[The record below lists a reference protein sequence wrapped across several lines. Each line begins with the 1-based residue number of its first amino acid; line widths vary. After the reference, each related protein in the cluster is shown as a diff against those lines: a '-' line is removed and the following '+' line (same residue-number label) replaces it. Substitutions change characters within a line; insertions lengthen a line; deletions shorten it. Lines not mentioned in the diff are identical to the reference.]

1 MKDTRYERI
10 LHSHC
15 IYIWAEWNVITLRR
29 NVILGWHFHT
39 QNDGPVFVGGCWMSL
54 PYGLQIRRYNIKFF

>member
-1 MKDTRYERI
+1 MKDIRYERI

-29 NVILGWHFHT
+29 NVILGWHFNT
-39 QNDGPVFVGGCWMSL
+39 QNDGPLLLGVVGCHYHTDYKSDA
-54 PYGLQIRRYNIKFF
+54 IT